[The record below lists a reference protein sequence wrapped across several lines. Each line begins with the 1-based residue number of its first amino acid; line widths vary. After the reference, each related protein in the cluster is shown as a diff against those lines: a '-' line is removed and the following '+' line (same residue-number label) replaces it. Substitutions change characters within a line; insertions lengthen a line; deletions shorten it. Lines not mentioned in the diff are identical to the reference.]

1 MAETL
6 QLGIPVLMTP
16 TPKQFEQEI
25 NAKMQT
31 TARPDQYA
39 MFHPD
44 ATIPVPSQDI
54 DRATDTSGRIK
65 TVELIEALHK
75 GQSRPA

>member
-6 QLGIPVLMTP
+6 LLGIPVLMTP

-25 NAKMQT
+25 NAKMQLM
-31 TARPDQYA
+31 ARPDQYA

-44 ATIPVPSQDI
+44 ATIPEPSTNHDQGPNP
-54 DRATDTSGRIK
+54 SGRIR
-65 TVELIEALHK
+65 TVELIEALH
-75 GQSRPA
+75 QRRSTPA